1 MAILPLKTTGNRL
14 QNTSCLDLMNR
25 PPFLLANFFLSQIVL
40 SKATKREQFKNF
52 GKKERLEVEKNTKTL
67 FVIFGAASYE
77 KLHDTLLW

>member
-40 SKATKREQFKNF
+40 SKAYHFLKEPYIQRENNSKIL
-52 GKKERLEVEKNTKTL
+52 GKKRDWRLKKIQKL
-67 FVIFGAASYE
+67 F
-77 KLHDTLLW
+77 L